1 MHKARRIF
9 IILLFFALVAVFA
22 IGFYYKS
29 QEGQEIIGNKLVG
42 FALVGGF
49 FVLMP
54 LFIYHRWKDKNVH
67 DYMLTKENILKMKEF
82 NDSKER

>member
-1 MHKARRIF
+1 MHKTRRIF
-9 IILLFFALVAVFA
+9 IILLFFALVVVFA
-22 IGFYYKS
+22 LGFYYKS

-42 FALVGGF
+42 FALAGGF
-49 FVLMP
+49 FILMP
-54 LFIYHRWKDKNVH
+54 LFIYHRWKDKNVQ